1 MLIKIV
7 LGSCLG
13 PHSKFCTV
21 EKLPVISVEDDAYG
35 VAHLV
40 RHLICEFM
48 VGKSRNVHSR
58 RFEKPLICERVSEWQ
73 RALQEMLAHLK
84 ITQDIHKMSEDI

>member
-40 RHLICEFM
+40 SDQAFNMHH
-48 VGKSRNVHSR
+48 VNS
-58 RFEKPLICERVSEWQ
+58 
-73 RALQEMLAHLK
+73 
-84 ITQDIHKMSEDI
+84 